1 MRDPDIPAPVQS
13 GPRALSEWKLLALLI
28 AITAV
33 GPLSLTILMPAMP
46 GIITALNSDIQ
57 TVQLALS
64 LYLVA
69 MAFSQLVLGAISD
82 RFGRRPVLIGG
93 LALTV
98 VASLAAYF
106 ADTITL
112 LIIARVIQAFGASTG
127 IVIGRAIIRDSY
139 DRERS
144 AVMISWV
151 TMAMVVVPMVAPSI
165 GGILQTA
172 FGWPAIFAC
181 IALGAGAVLA
191 AVIVALPETLV
202 AQTRE
207 QREAANT
214 WTDLSALLR
223 VPAFYGYVLCC
234 ATSSALFFAFL
245 GGAPHAVVTIMGR
258 STVELGLW
266 FALGGAGYMLGNFV
280 TARWSTAFGLRRMIS
295 LGAWVALAGSL
306 LMVTL
311 TWLAPNG
318 GPGTLFVPHLIA
330 AFANG
335 LMLANCIA
343 GAISVR
349 PQAAGTAAGITG
361 FMQMAVGAAGAQL
374 VTISVSDATTALPM
388 ALVLLGFAV
397 SCVVFFLTLL
407 ARR

>member
-13 GPRALSEWKLLALLI
+13 GPRALSQWKLLALLI

-98 VASLAAYF
+98 VASLAAFF

-151 TMAMVVVPMVAPSI
+151 TMAMVVVPMVSPSI

-181 IALGAGAVLA
+181 IAVGAGAVLTV
-191 AVIVALPETLV
+191 VIVALPETLV
-202 AQTRE
+202 AQTKE

-214 WTDLSALLR
+214 WTDLAALLR
-223 VPAFYGYVLCC
+223 VRAFYGYVLCC

-280 TARWSTAFGLRRMIS
+280 TARWSTALGLRRMIS
-295 LGAWVALAGSL
+295 LGAWVALSGSL

-318 GPGTLFVPHLIA
+318 GPATLFVPHLVA

-397 SCVVFFLTLL
+397 SCIVFFLTLL